1 MWLRRIARACSG
13 DCRRRNLTEER
24 LHLSLQRPETDHHA
38 HWMYIVIYIMKMSLL
53 LHLLD
58 IYWQTDKK
66 VTKMS
71 VFIIIVYPHT

>member
-1 MWLRRIARACSG
+1 
-13 DCRRRNLTEER
+13 
-24 LHLSLQRPETDHHA
+24 
-38 HWMYIVIYIMKMSLL
+38 MYIVIYIMKMSLL